1 MPAKENPMSAALS
14 QGAARRRTAGEQA
27 GPKTAAE
34 PEKLLTVAIPRSMHA
49 ELKALCAMADIS
61 MKQLV
66 MRGISRE
73 MDAVRKRTDS

>member
-14 QGAARRRTAGEQA
+14 QGAARRRKPGEQA
-27 GPKTAAE
+27 GPKAAAE
-34 PEKLLTVAIPRSMHA
+34 PEKLLTVAIPRSMHT
-49 ELKALCAMADIS
+49 ELKALCAQADIS

-66 MRGISRE
+66 MRGITRE